1 MIGLLKHILNNHR
14 NAAGKFNPL
23 SVVNIIWCA
32 SEIDAYWCVQP
43 SQMLPGYNNNDS
55 YSLAFLTICML
66 SINKQNLALRAMWQ
80 F

>member
-1 MIGLLKHILNNHR
+1 M
-14 NAAGKFNPL
+14 
-23 SVVNIIWCA
+23 WCA

-55 YSLAFLTICML
+55 NSLAFLTICML
-66 SINKQNLALRAMWQ
+66 SINKQNMALRAIWQ